1 MSRGETKVA
10 SHSFMRSRIPAKIV
24 LVVVLAFLLTAC
36 GGSSIVSNDSHS
48 QEEAPITRG
57 ITPEPDSEVAVIETE
72 YGSPIVIELYSN
84 IAPRHVERFKQL
96 IRENFY
102 DGTTFHRIDPSL
114 GIIQGGDPNSR
125 NPAAT
130 NLGTGNSSYPD
141 LPAEFSDLQY
151 ERGSVGAARSAAV
164 NSANSQFYITLKR
177 QPAFDQRYTVFGRAI
192 QGLNTASIISTAPL
206 AEGAQD
212 RPAERIV
219 VRRITLQ
226 PRANFTGG
234 SPGAGASPA
243 R

>member
-1 MSRGETKVA
+1 MSRGKI
-10 SHSFMRSRIPAKIV
+10 RIALRRAGQRKAQAR
-24 LVVVLAFLLTAC
+24 VVLLVTLALLLAAC
-36 GGSSIVSNDSHS
+36 GGNAVNSNDSHTE
-48 QEEAPITRG
+48 EEAPITRG
-57 ITPEPDSEVAVIETE
+57 IAPEPDTEVAVIETD
-72 YGSPIVIELYSN
+72 YGSPIVIELYPN

-102 DGTTFHRIDPSL
+102 DGTTFHRIDPGL

-130 NLGTGNSSYPD
+130 NLGTGSSSYPD

-151 ERGSVGAARSAAV
+151 ERGTVGAARSAAV

-177 QPAFDQRYTVFGRAI
+177 QPAFDQRYTIFGRVL

-234 SPGAGASPA
+234 SPTQ
-243 R
+243 